1 MQIEKNM
8 NSQARIRL
16 SYLFDEGKYTEIN
29 SYVKENDGLTGV
41 VTAYGYVN
49 GNAVY
54 AFSQDKSVNDGAVGA
69 AQAAKIAKLYA
80 LAAKT
85 GAPVVAIH
93 DSNGAFVNGTVDS
106 LSAYGEMI
114 NASAVVSGV
123 VPQISIIAGT
133 CAGSA
138 AMFACS
144 SDFIIMTKDAEFFL
158 TTPG

>member
-16 SYLFDEGKYTEIN
+16 SYLFDDGKYTEIN
-29 SYVKENDGLTGV
+29 SYVKENDSLTGV

-85 GAPVVAIH
+85 GNPVVGIH
-93 DSNGAFVNGTVDS
+93 DSNGAFMNGTTDS
-106 LSAYGEMI
+106 LSAYG
-114 NASAVVSGV
+114 
-123 VPQISIIAGT
+123 VP
-133 CAGSA
+133 
-138 AMFACS
+138 
-144 SDFIIMTKDAEFFL
+144 
-158 TTPG
+158 